1 MTHQHRE
8 LEHLAPSH
16 APLPPL
22 TEDEILSMA
31 DEHYMGEAQKDCFRA
46 LLVAMGESLEAR
58 SRESAA
64 EIAVGTAGAD
74 PVDRASAEEEHQ
86 LAIGGRVR
94 DAAQLLQVRAAL
106 KRIDANEFGWCVET
120 GDMIGIGRLLAS
132 PTAMFSIEAQQ
143 RRENKTSR
151 YRG

>member
-31 DEHYMGEAQKDCFRA
+31 DEHYMGETQKDCFRA

-64 EIAVGTAGAD
+64 EIAVGTVGAD
-74 PVDRASAEEEHQ
+74 PVDRASAEEEQQ

-94 DAAQLLQVRAAL
+94 DAARLLQVRAAL
-106 KRIDANEFGWCVET
+106 KRIDADEFGWCVET
-120 GDMIGIGRLLAS
+120 GDMIGIGRLLAN

-143 RRENKTSR
+143 RRENKTCR